1 MVVGQM
7 APTGR
12 RYPCAPSSALPRRLP
27 LERERLTSRIIAFD
41 YRVNLAGC
49 QFPVLAPLRWGVFFA
64 QEQRTSGESWVRRG
78 RAPSFSTD
86 ATIGNVLLLVHLS

>member
-7 APTGR
+7 APRGGAIHAHR
-12 RYPCAPSSALPRRLP
+12 QVRYRGAFPRAGATNLP
-27 LERERLTSRIIAFD
+27 D
-41 YRVNLAGC
+41 YRVRLPG
-49 QFPVLAPLRWGVFFA
+49 QLGRVTSPVLAPLRWGVFFA